1 MFDSQKL
8 AFENFVLGYKHGV
21 YVFTKDGCRACE
33 DYKKEIE
40 WINNSYLYFVEVL
53 LEEHNINRI
62 EDLWNLNRKKLKDIK
77 LDDREIN
84 HITIKMQ
91 LSGIDLNHKIY

>member
-1 MFDSQKL
+1 MRVSLKDSISKL
-8 AFENFVLGYKHGV
+8 
-21 YVFTKDGCRACE
+21 
-33 DYKKEIE
+33 EIDKNI
-40 WINNSYLYFVEVL
+40 INK

>member
-1 MFDSQKL
+1 MRVSLKDSISKL
-8 AFENFVLGYKHGV
+8 
-21 YVFTKDGCRACE
+21 
-33 DYKKEIE
+33 EIDKNI
-40 WINNSYLYFVEVL
+40 INK

-62 EDLWNLNRKKLKDIK
+62 GDLWHLNRKKLKDIK